1 MEQETQKKQQERI
14 LRVREMECRF
24 DAVQTA
30 MAQGNDAALLEP
42 DVIGMLQTLTQ
53 YYESGQW
60 LEDYERDE
68 QGEFPAELKR
78 GVLSQDA
85 LYALLCEIGEIQ
97 KSSRGGIGHVQR
109 YAENQAA
116 TYRGR
121 MY

>member
-1 MEQETQKKQQERI
+1 MEQEAQEKQQERI

-30 MAQGNDAALLEP
+30 MAQGNDPALLDP
-42 DVIGMLQTLTQ
+42 AVIEMLQTLTQ

-85 LYALLCEIGEIQ
+85 LYDLLCEIGEMQ
-97 KSSRGGIGHVQR
+97 K
-109 YAENQAA
+109 EKL
-116 TYRGR
+116 TGR
-121 MY
+121 NRSCSEIC